1 MDSLKF
7 VTTLLILTPFASLN
21 TSLVSCTVSTLLVT
35 LVTPFTMVGMKLTE
49 SSSHFLAGY
58 GSLMGRTTGL

>member
-7 VTTLLILTPFASLN
+7 VITLLTLTPF
-21 TSLVSCTVSTLLVT
+21 TSLVSRTVSSLLVT